1 MNNFVKLSMRKFEK
15 ILSARKYL
23 SKRQNQY
30 YHFFQFRQKIRKN
43 LSYLPKPTNL
53 KMLWAQFSDTFCAR
67 NSDNMTTVAHT
78 RGVARGGPGG
88 PQPPPRNLTGQLI
101 IFNPGWAE
109 CVPHTT
115 ASPPSPR
122 IQKATYTSAYYL
134 DSDEKGLERI
144 AKEECFYICHSF
156 LFPSY
161 YQYTPANL
169 S

>member
-53 KMLWAQFSDTFCAR
+53 KMLWAQFSDTFCAK

-78 RGVARGGPGG
+78 RGVARGGGAGG
-88 PQPPPRNLTGQLI
+88 PEPPWNLAYQLTTYK
-101 IFNPGWAE
+101 PGW
-109 CVPHTT
+109 V
-115 ASPPSPR
+115 
-122 IQKATYTSAYYL
+122 
-134 DSDEKGLERI
+134 
-144 AKEECFYICHSF
+144 
-156 LFPSY
+156 
-161 YQYTPANL
+161 
-169 S
+169 